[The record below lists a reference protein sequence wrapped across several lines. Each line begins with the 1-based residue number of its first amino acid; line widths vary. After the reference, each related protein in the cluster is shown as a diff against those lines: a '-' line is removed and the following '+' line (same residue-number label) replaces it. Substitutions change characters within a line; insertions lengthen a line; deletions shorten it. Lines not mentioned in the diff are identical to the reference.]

1 MFNTIKNN
9 LKTLMKGKMKK
20 FLIREDSIYYEDEK
34 LKHFIKEKKKKI
46 IKFLLDKSPYIIDF
60 KNEKIYRKFKI
71 NIFYKFLKKEFKKLN
86 LVFIRDGNIVF
97 FVKSTNRYNELVI
110 NKSLNQDN
118 EYEVLII
125 NKDRKFDEGNT
136 ENQILVDDLNIIYD
150 IINKIMKNKF
160 NYYLHRKVKNYQPE
174 DFYDVRE
181 DYFCYKYGKK

>member
-1 MFNTIKNN
+1 M
-9 LKTLMKGKMKK
+9 KTLMCNGKNLLEWDYRDLEIK
-20 FLIREDSIYYEDEK
+20 D
-34 LKHFIKEKKKKI
+34 FICKKKRKPI
-46 IKFLLDKSPYIIDF
+46 IFLMKLLPYVIDF
-60 KNEKIYRKFKI
+60 KNKKIYRKFEI
-71 NIFYKFLKKEFKKLN
+71 NIFYRFLKKEFKKLN
-86 LVFIRDGNIVF
+86 LIFLRDGNIVF
-97 FVKSTNRYNELVI
+97 FVKSTTKYNELVI